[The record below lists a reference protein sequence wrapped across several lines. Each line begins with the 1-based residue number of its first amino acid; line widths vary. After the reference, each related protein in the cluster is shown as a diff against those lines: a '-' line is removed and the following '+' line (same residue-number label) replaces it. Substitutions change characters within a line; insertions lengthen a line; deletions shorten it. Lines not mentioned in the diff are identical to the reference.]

1 MSPTA
6 SEQVWQPPALGELL
20 RWGLPAQNTLDAW
33 VVRALALLA
42 RQQVLTVSGLD
53 HIRAVHDPFIVAI
66 NHSTRTESLLVP
78 ALMVLH
84 RGGRLVH
91 FFADWNFRLVPGI
104 GLIYRRAQTITV
116 TRKSAKPAFLNVLKP
131 FYMKP
136 PGALN
141 SARLYLETGRSVGI
155 FPEGT
160 VNRDPARL
168 LPGHRGAAY
177 LSLATGTPVIP
188 IGIRFPEAAGRMA
201 TMPAWRS
208 RSGHHS
214 LRHGR
219 TAAGRHAPTSP
230 DGTRPSWARSAVS
243 PARLGVPT
251 PRKHVPQKWKPVLRT
266 RTCSRKLE
274 ISHEHIEPGAGA
286 AGDR

>member
-1 MSPTA
+1 MSPAA

-33 VVRALALLA
+33 VVRGLALLA

-53 HIRAVHDPFIVAI
+53 HICAVHDPFIVAI

-131 FYMKP
+131 LYMQP

-160 VNRDPARL
+160 VNRDPARM

-177 LSLATGTPVIP
+177 LSLATGTPVVP
-188 IGIRFPEAAGRMA
+188 VGIRFPEAAGRIGDHARMEVEIGAPLAPPRPNSSRA
-201 TMPAWRS
+201 TRTDLTGWHATLMGEISRLAGKAW
-208 RSGHHS
+208 
-214 LRHGR
+214 
-219 TAAGRHAPTSP
+219 SP
-230 DGTRPSWARSAVS
+230 DTK
-243 PARLGVPT
+243 T
-251 PRKHVPQKWKPVLRT
+251 
-266 RTCSRKLE
+266 
-274 ISHEHIEPGAGA
+274 
-286 AGDR
+286 GDQP

>member
-1 MSPTA
+1 MSPAA

-78 ALMVLH
+78 ALMVLY

-131 FYMKP
+131 LYMKP

-141 SARLYLETGRSVGI
+141 SARLYLEAGHSVGI

-160 VNRDPARL
+160 VNRDPDRL

-177 LSLATGTPVIP
+177 LSIATGTPVVP
-188 IGIRFPEAAGRMA
+188 VGIRFPEADGRIGDHARMEVAIGAPLAPPRPNSRRPTRAELTGWHA
-201 TMPAWRS
+201 TLM
-208 RSGHHS
+208 G
-214 LRHGR
+214 
-219 TAAGRHAPTSP
+219 
-230 DGTRPSWARSAVS
+230 
-243 PARLGVPT
+243 
-251 PRKHVPQKWKPVLRT
+251 
-266 RTCSRKLE
+266 E
-274 ISHEHIEPGAGA
+274 ISRLAGKA
-286 AGDR
+286 WGPETSIGGQP

>member
-1 MSPTA
+1 MSPAA

-78 ALMVLH
+78 ALMVLY

-91 FFADWNFRLVPGI
+91 FFADWNFRLIPGI

-131 FYMKP
+131 LYMKP

-141 SARLYLETGRSVGI
+141 GARLYLEAGHSVGI
-155 FPEGT
+155 FPE
-160 VNRDPARL
+160 
-168 LPGHRGAAY
+168 
-177 LSLATGTPVIP
+177 
-188 IGIRFPEAAGRMA
+188 AAGRIGDHARMEVEIGAALAPPRPNGRRPTRAELTRWHA
-201 TMPAWRS
+201 TLM
-208 RSGHHS
+208 G
-214 LRHGR
+214 
-219 TAAGRHAPTSP
+219 
-230 DGTRPSWARSAVS
+230 
-243 PARLGVPT
+243 
-251 PRKHVPQKWKPVLRT
+251 
-266 RTCSRKLE
+266 E
-274 ISHEHIEPGAGA
+274 ISRLAGKA
-286 AGDR
+286 WGPEITTGGQP